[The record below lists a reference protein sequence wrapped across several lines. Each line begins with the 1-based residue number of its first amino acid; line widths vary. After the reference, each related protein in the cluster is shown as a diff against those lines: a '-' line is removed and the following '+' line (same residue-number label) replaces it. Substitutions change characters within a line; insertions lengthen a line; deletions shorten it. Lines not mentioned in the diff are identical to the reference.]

1 MIEIGWMFEGCCMMV
16 VGCDLENDELWSVMY
31 GCVGVGVV

>member
-1 MIEIGWMFEGCCMMV
+1 MFEGCRTMV
-16 VGCDLENDELWSVMY
+16 VGCDLENDELRSVMH